1 MYSKD
6 AFNVYYNGRVV
17 NGAFVHN
24 FEILDEEYAKD
35 PFNVYYRGNVL
46 QGASPHTFTIP
57 SSPRGRRRTISPR
70 RRRNFYDENECNFSS
85 DVESVTISRDGILEG
100 FLTSGRRKRVRID
113 SNNYLGNDN
122 GRFDLNGKNFSDTS
136 KNLRVVY
143 RGCRLSGELQ
153 DKNGKWNYD
162 NINLDDVLH
171 IKDRE
176 IRFKRRGRN
185 YPRVGI
191 GASNRNG
198 ELNLECNIL

>member
-24 FEILDEEYAKD
+24 FEILDDEYAKD

-46 QGASPHTFTIP
+46 QGALPPNFKIP
-57 SSPRGRRRTISPR
+57 SSPRG

-113 SNNYLGNDN
+113 LNNYLGNDN

-176 IRFKRRGRN
+176 IRFNRRGRN